1 MRSYLYL
8 LIIISCWGCTQNS
21 TIEKY
26 QNKRAHIINI
36 HDKVKE
42 IKIEDVLIGNIAVPY
57 SFDKYLIISDHRSY
71 DKLIHVFDKKNFN
84 HITSFGY
91 QGEGPSE
98 ITVLGHLEFNEKK
111 REIYVAD
118 HGKHCILSYNLDSI
132 ITNPNYTPLVK
143 LKIREREFPDRFHYI
158 NDSLSIARIISIN
171 RNHTFNQSIA
181 KWNMSTGEMSPM
193 KYSHPN
199 IERKR
204 AIFSVSL
211 KDNIYVECYRHH
223 DLMTICSLDGDLKYN
238 IYGSKWDNKT
248 SNRFLH
254 YGGVSFA
261 GDYIIASY
269 SGKDNTLEDYRP
281 TCFIIFNKTGDYL
294 KTIETGYRIDD
305 FCYDKDN
312 NRIIMVLNDNIQ
324 FAYFDLNYII

>member
-98 ITVLGHLEFNEKK
+98 ITVLGHLEFNEK
-111 REIYVAD
+111 
-118 HGKHCILSYNLDSI
+118 N
-132 ITNPNYTPLVK
+132 VK
-143 LKIREREFPDRFHYI
+143 YMLQTM
-158 NDSLSIARIISIN
+158 A
-171 RNHTFNQSIA
+171 
-181 KWNMSTGEMSPM
+181 
-193 KYSHPN
+193 N
-199 IERKR
+199 I
-204 AIFSVSL
+204 V
-211 KDNIYVECYRHH
+211 Y
-223 DLMTICSLDGDLKYN
+223 
-238 IYGSKWDNKT
+238 
-248 SNRFLH
+248 
-254 YGGVSFA
+254 
-261 GDYIIASY
+261 
-269 SGKDNTLEDYRP
+269 
-281 TCFIIFNKTGDYL
+281 
-294 KTIETGYRIDD
+294 
-305 FCYDKDN
+305 
-312 NRIIMVLNDNIQ
+312 
-324 FAYFDLNYII
+324 